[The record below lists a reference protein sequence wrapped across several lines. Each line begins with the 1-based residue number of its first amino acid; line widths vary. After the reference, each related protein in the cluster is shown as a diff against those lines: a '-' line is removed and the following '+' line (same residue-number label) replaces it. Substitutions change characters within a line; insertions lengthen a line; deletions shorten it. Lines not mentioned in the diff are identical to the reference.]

1 MGVSRNGLDTR
12 AESSFLAERAAQFL
26 KSGPAD
32 PVSLIGHVCNLPG
45 APRIVAEHMAEAIFA
60 GRPEFLR
67 DDAGRWLLT
76 SVLEP
81 DAKRS
86 IDPDL
91 LTQLSYVVV
100 DLETTGTQH
109 YGGDRII
116 EVAAVVVRNGKIA
129 EVFES
134 LVNPERPIA
143 PFVSRLTQIT
153 WAMVKD
159 APRFAEIEPK
169 LLEVLTGH
177 VFVAHN
183 SNFDWRFLSS
193 EVRRASGRELVGRR
207 ICTVRLARQVLP
219 QLSRRSLDYL
229 ASYYGVKITNRHRAG
244 GDAIA
249 TAHCLT
255 RLLGDAADRGCET
268 WDDLHR
274 LVTYR
279 RKRTHK
285 RRRSALPG
293 PAEND
298 RTA

>member
-1 MGVSRNGLDTR
+1 MGVSRGGLDTR
-12 AESSFLAERAAQFL
+12 VESTLLAERAARFL

-76 SVLEP
+76 SSPLES
-81 DAKRS
+81 ATAV
-86 IDPDL
+86 DPDL
-91 LTQLSYVVV
+91 LTELSFAVV
-100 DLETTGTQH
+100 DLETTGTSH
-109 YGGDRII
+109 YAGDRII
-116 EVAAVVVRNGKIA
+116 EVAAVVVRNGKIVN
-129 EVFES
+129 VFES
-134 LVNPERPIA
+134 LVNPERPIS
-143 PFVSRLTQIT
+143 PFVTRLTQIT
-153 WAMVKD
+153 WEMVKA

-169 LLEVLTGH
+169 LMDVLTGH

-183 SNFDWRFLSS
+183 SNFDWRFLAS
-193 EVRRASGRELVGRR
+193 EIRRASGRELFGRR
-207 ICTVRLARQVLP
+207 MCTVRLARQLLP

-229 ASYYGVKITNRHRAG
+229 AAYYGVKIKNRHRAG

-255 RLLGDAADRGCET
+255 RLLGDAADRGCKT
-268 WDDLHR
+268 WDDLHS

-279 RKRTHK
+279 RERPRK

>member
-1 MGVSRNGLDTR
+1 MGVSRDGLDTR

-26 KSGPAD
+26 RSGPAD

-67 DDAGRWLLT
+67 DGAGRWLLT
-76 SVLEP
+76 SASAADPKPCL
-81 DAKRS
+81 
-86 IDPDL
+86 DPDL

-134 LVNPERPIA
+134 LVNPERPIS

-153 WAMVKD
+153 WKMVKN

-169 LLEVLTGH
+169 LLEVL
-177 VFVAHN
+177 FVAHN
-183 SNFDWRFLSS
+183 SNFDWRFLST

-229 ASYYGVKITNRHRAG
+229 ASYYGVEITNRHRAG
-244 GDAIA
+244 GDALA

-255 RLLGDAADRGCET
+255 RLLADAGDRGCET

-279 RKRTHK
+279 RKRAPK